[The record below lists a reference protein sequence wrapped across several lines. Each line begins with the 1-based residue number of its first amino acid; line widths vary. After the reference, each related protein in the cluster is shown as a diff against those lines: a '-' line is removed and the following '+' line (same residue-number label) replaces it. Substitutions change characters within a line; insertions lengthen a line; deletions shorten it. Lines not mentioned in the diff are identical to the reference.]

1 MDTPG
6 RKQRAIT
13 SDKVDPTKPASI
25 VIDKFGGLT
34 RFCEITGYATSTAHG
49 WTVSGYIPPHRRGAS
64 THAFILA
71 KAKQNGVKLDPADF
85 VDKPAND
92 AASAPALANGQ

>member
-1 MDTPG
+1 MDSPA

-13 SDKVDPTKPASI
+13 SDKVDPNKPASI

-49 WTVSGYIPPHRRGAS
+49 WTVNGYIPAKKGRY
-64 THAFILA
+64 AFIIA
-71 KAKQNGVKLDPADF
+71 KGKEHGIKVTAADF
-85 VDKPAND
+85 VGDPET
-92 AASAPALANGQ
+92 APADGQ